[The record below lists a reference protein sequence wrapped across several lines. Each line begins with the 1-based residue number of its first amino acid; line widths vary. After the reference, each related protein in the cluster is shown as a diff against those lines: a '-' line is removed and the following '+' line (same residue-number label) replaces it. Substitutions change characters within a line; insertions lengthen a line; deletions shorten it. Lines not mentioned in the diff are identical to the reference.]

1 VSGYLGCLVLSK
13 EMEVTM
19 EKALR
24 EYEEKRQEG
33 ARLAGK
39 LLLASAV
46 TAPRVGGI
54 DEISVQ
60 YVEERDTI
68 EEMAIVIDKMA
79 SDNPAWDFFRSDAVQ
94 VKDSD
99 VVLVMADRRS
109 GHDPM
114 DSNCNLCGHSLCDMW
129 REVPKL
135 SDEPSVAFRGPFCL
149 LRSMNI
155 AYALAGAVTLARQ
168 LGIDYTVKMSVG
180 AAAIRMG
187 LTPYKSDIALGFL
200 ASVTEKSP
208 FKDLPK
214 DYDKYNAATLENRLI
229 GRLFPTFRS
238 IYS

>member
-1 VSGYLGCLVLSK
+1 
-13 EMEVTM
+13 M

-60 YVEERDTI
+60 YIEEQDAI

-79 SDNPAWDFFRSDAVQ
+79 SDNPAWGFFRSDAIQ
-94 VKDSD
+94 VRDSD

-114 DSNCNLCGHSLCDMW
+114 DSNCNLCGYSLCDQW
-129 REVPKL
+129 RQVPKL
-135 SDEPSVAFRGPFCL
+135 SNEASVAFRGPFCL
-149 LRSMNI
+149 LRSMNV
-155 AYALAGAVTLARQ
+155 AYALGGAVTLARQ

-180 AAAIRMG
+180 AAAVRMG
-187 LTPYKSDIALGFL
+187 LTPYKSDVALGFL

-214 DYDKYNAATLENRLI
+214 NYEQYNSASLENRLI